1 MLAISGGDTA
11 LIVLAAFWGL
21 LVLALCVVLLN
32 TFRVLEST
40 KMTIDTMREETVQ
53 LLREVKG
60 SVERANR
67 ELDRVDGMLVSA
79 GHIVERAQRLS
90 GLVEQ
95 AAASPLV
102 KIISL
107 GAGMKSGFA
116 KVRGRKKGSAASGSR
131 SDSAQERPERS
142 SRAAGP
148 ESRPNALRRR
158 PSPAKPRGA

>member
-1 MLAISGGDTA
+1 MIVLALSGGDWA
-11 LIVLAAFWGL
+11 LIGLAAFWGL

-40 KMTIDTMREETVQ
+40 KMTIDTMREETVP

-79 GHIVERAQRLS
+79 GHIVERVEKLS

-102 KIISL
+102 KVISL
-107 GAGMKSGFA
+107 GAG
-116 KVRGRKKGSAASGSR
+116 
-131 SDSAQERPERS
+131 
-142 SRAAGP
+142 
-148 ESRPNALRRR
+148 L
-158 PSPAKPRGA
+158 RGAFSKFGGKK